1 MNKII
6 LIVAITM
13 GFALTASAQRKHHS
27 SHNGHSSHSSHSS
40 SNKHYSHRSHRSHS
54 SHSRYSSGGHYSYV
68 TRKVWVPGCS
78 TRVWIAPRYEYRRQP
93 CGALIR
99 VCVSN
104 GYYDTRQ
111 SRGHYDY
118 RQVKVYNSGHSH
130 QRRSGLSV
138 SWRF

>member
-6 LIVAITM
+6 FIAAITM
-13 GFALTASAQRKHHS
+13 ALALTASAEKKHHS
-27 SHNGHSSHSSHSS
+27 SHNSHHSSHNSH
-40 SNKHYSHRSHRSHS
+40 NSHHS
-54 SHSRYSSGGHYSYV
+54 SHNSHHSNHNSHYSSGGYYTYV
-68 TRKVWVPGCS
+68 TKKIWVAGCS
-78 TRVWIAPRYEYRRQP
+78 TRVWIAPRYEYRRQR
-93 CGALIR
+93 CGTVIR

-118 RQVKVYNSGHSH
+118 RQVKVYHSGHSSH
-130 QRRSGLSV
+130 HRSSGLSV